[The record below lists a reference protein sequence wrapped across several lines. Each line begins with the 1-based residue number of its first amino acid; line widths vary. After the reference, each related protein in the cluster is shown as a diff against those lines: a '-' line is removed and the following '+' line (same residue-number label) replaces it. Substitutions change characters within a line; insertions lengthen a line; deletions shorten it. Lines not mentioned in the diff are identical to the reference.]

1 MGAARPLGILSLSDH
16 IRANAPAT
24 IAYFVEQGVTL
35 NVISGDDPRTVA
47 GIAAEAGVPDADK
60 WVDAS
65 TLTTPE
71 AGRFF
76 HEKFGLG
83 ASPQDVVRMVG
94 EYMMEF
100 YSTRAKARPG
110 ALAFVRALF
119 ERGVRLSV
127 ASSSPMPY
135 LLAGLSHTNFLPL
148 FDAVVSVDDVGKP
161 KREPAVYDRARHLMG
176 TDLSLTWGVEDALYA
191 IGTLK
196 RAGYHTLAVYDCDMS
211 GTYEALA
218 FAAERVVRDFREL
231 DPDGFV
237 EIARMVARS

>member
-1 MGAARPLGILSLSDH
+1 MLNEAPIGVIFDCDGTLLDSMGVWREMESEFARRAGGELS
-16 IRANAPAT
+16 P
-24 IAYFVEQGVTL
+24 
-35 NVISGDDPRTVA
+35 
-47 GIAAEAGVPDADK
+47 ADK
-60 WVDAS
+60 ELLT

-135 LLAGLSHTNFLPL
+135 LLAGLSHTDFLPL

>member
-1 MGAARPLGILSLSDH
+1 MLNEAPIGVIFDCDGTLLDSMGVWREMESEFARRAGGELS
-16 IRANAPAT
+16 P
-24 IAYFVEQGVTL
+24 
-35 NVISGDDPRTVA
+35 
-47 GIAAEAGVPDADK
+47 ADK
-60 WVDAS
+60 ELLT

-83 ASPQDVVRMVG
+83 ASPQDVARMVG

-135 LLAGLSHTNFLPL
+135 LLAGLSHTDFLPL

-196 RAGYHTLAVYDCDMS
+196 RAGYHALAVYDCDMS

>member
-1 MGAARPLGILSLSDH
+1 MLNEAPIGVIFDCDGTLLDSMGVWREMESEFARRAGGELS
-16 IRANAPAT
+16 P
-24 IAYFVEQGVTL
+24 
-35 NVISGDDPRTVA
+35 
-47 GIAAEAGVPDADK
+47 ADK
-60 WVDAS
+60 ELLT

-83 ASPQDVVRMVG
+83 TSSQDVVRMVG

>member
-1 MGAARPLGILSLSDH
+1 MASEAPIGVIFDCDGTLLDSMGVWREMESEFARRAGGELS
-16 IRANAPAT
+16 P
-24 IAYFVEQGVTL
+24 
-35 NVISGDDPRTVA
+35 
-47 GIAAEAGVPDADK
+47 ADK
-60 WVDAS
+60 ELLT

>member
-1 MGAARPLGILSLSDH
+1 MLNEAPIGVIFDCDGTLLDSMGVWREMESEFARRAGGELS
-16 IRANAPAT
+16 P
-24 IAYFVEQGVTL
+24 
-35 NVISGDDPRTVA
+35 
-47 GIAAEAGVPDADK
+47 ADK
-60 WVDAS
+60 ELLT

-127 ASSSPMPY
+127 SSSSPMPY
-135 LLAGLSHTNFLPL
+135 LLTGLSHTDFLPL

>member
-1 MGAARPLGILSLSDH
+1 MLNEAPIGVIFDCDGTLLDSMGVWREMESEFARRAGGELS
-16 IRANAPAT
+16 P
-24 IAYFVEQGVTL
+24 
-35 NVISGDDPRTVA
+35 
-47 GIAAEAGVPDADK
+47 ADK
-60 WVDAS
+60 ELLT

-135 LLAGLSHTNFLPL
+135 LLAGLSHTDFLPL

-196 RAGYHTLAVYDCDMS
+196 RAGYHTLAIYDCDMS

>member
-1 MGAARPLGILSLSDH
+1 MLNEAPIGVIFDCDGTLLDSMGVWREMESEFARRAGGELS
-16 IRANAPAT
+16 P
-24 IAYFVEQGVTL
+24 
-35 NVISGDDPRTVA
+35 
-47 GIAAEAGVPDADK
+47 ADK
-60 WVDAS
+60 ELLT

>member
-1 MGAARPLGILSLSDH
+1 MLNEAPIGVIFDCDGTLLDSMGMWREMESEFARRAGGELS
-16 IRANAPAT
+16 P
-24 IAYFVEQGVTL
+24 
-35 NVISGDDPRTVA
+35 
-47 GIAAEAGVPDADK
+47 ADK
-60 WVDAS
+60 ELLT

-135 LLAGLSHTNFLPL
+135 LLAGLSHTDFLPL

>member
-1 MGAARPLGILSLSDH
+1 MLNEAPIGVIFDCDGTLLDSMGVWREMESEFARRAGGELS
-16 IRANAPAT
+16 P
-24 IAYFVEQGVTL
+24 
-35 NVISGDDPRTVA
+35 
-47 GIAAEAGVPDADK
+47 ADK
-60 WVDAS
+60 ELLT

-135 LLAGLSHTNFLPL
+135 LLTGLSHTDFLPL

>member
-1 MGAARPLGILSLSDH
+1 MLNEAPIGVIFDCDGTLLDSMGVWREMESEFARRAGGELS
-16 IRANAPAT
+16 P
-24 IAYFVEQGVTL
+24 
-35 NVISGDDPRTVA
+35 
-47 GIAAEAGVPDADK
+47 ADK
-60 WVDAS
+60 ELLA

-135 LLAGLSHTNFLPL
+135 LLTGLSHTDFLPL

>member
-1 MGAARPLGILSLSDH
+1 MLNEAPIGVIFDCDGTLLDSMGVWREMESEFARRAGGELS
-16 IRANAPAT
+16 P
-24 IAYFVEQGVTL
+24 
-35 NVISGDDPRTVA
+35 
-47 GIAAEAGVPDADK
+47 ADK
-60 WVDAS
+60 ELLT

-135 LLAGLSHTNFLPL
+135 LLTGLSHTDFLPL

-196 RAGYHTLAVYDCDMS
+196 RAGYHTLAIYDCDMS

>member
-1 MGAARPLGILSLSDH
+1 MLNEAPIGVIFDCDGTLLDSMGVWREMESEFARRAGGELS
-16 IRANAPAT
+16 P
-24 IAYFVEQGVTL
+24 
-35 NVISGDDPRTVA
+35 
-47 GIAAEAGVPDADK
+47 ADK
-60 WVDAS
+60 ELLT

-110 ALAFVRALF
+110 ALALVRALF

-135 LLAGLSHTNFLPL
+135 LLAGLSHTDFLPL

-218 FAAERVVRDFREL
+218 FAAEHVVRDFREL

>member
-1 MGAARPLGILSLSDH
+1 MLNEAPIGVIFDCDGTLLDSMGVWREMESEFARRAGGELS
-16 IRANAPAT
+16 P
-24 IAYFVEQGVTL
+24 
-35 NVISGDDPRTVA
+35 
-47 GIAAEAGVPDADK
+47 ADK
-60 WVDAS
+60 ELLT

-94 EYMMEF
+94 ECMMEF

-135 LLAGLSHTNFLPL
+135 LLAGLSHTDFLPL

-196 RAGYHTLAVYDCDMS
+196 RAGYHTLAIYDCDMS

-218 FAAERVVRDFREL
+218 FAAERVVCDFREL

>member
-1 MGAARPLGILSLSDH
+1 MLNEAPIGVIFDCDGTLLDSMGVWREMESEFARRAGGELS
-16 IRANAPAT
+16 P
-24 IAYFVEQGVTL
+24 
-35 NVISGDDPRTVA
+35 
-47 GIAAEAGVPDADK
+47 ADK
-60 WVDAS
+60 ELLT

-110 ALAFVRALF
+110 ALVFVRALF

-135 LLAGLSHTNFLPL
+135 LLAGLSHTDFLPL

>member
-1 MGAARPLGILSLSDH
+1 MLNEAPIGVIFDCDGTLLDSMGVWREMESEFARRAGGELS
-16 IRANAPAT
+16 P
-24 IAYFVEQGVTL
+24 
-35 NVISGDDPRTVA
+35 
-47 GIAAEAGVPDADK
+47 ADK
-60 WVDAS
+60 ELLT

-135 LLAGLSHTNFLPL
+135 LLAGLSHTDFLPL

-176 TDLSLTWGVEDALYA
+176 TDLSLTWGVEDAFYA

-196 RAGYHTLAVYDCDMS
+196 RAGYHTLAIYDCDMS

>member
-1 MGAARPLGILSLSDH
+1 MLNEAPIGVIFDCDGTLLDSMGVWREMESEFARRAGGELS
-16 IRANAPAT
+16 P
-24 IAYFVEQGVTL
+24 
-35 NVISGDDPRTVA
+35 
-47 GIAAEAGVPDADK
+47 ADK
-60 WVDAS
+60 ELLT

-135 LLAGLSHTNFLPL
+135 LLAGLSHTDFPPL

>member
-1 MGAARPLGILSLSDH
+1 MLNEAPIGVIFDCDGTLLDSMGVWREMESEFARRAGGELS
-16 IRANAPAT
+16 P
-24 IAYFVEQGVTL
+24 
-35 NVISGDDPRTVA
+35 
-47 GIAAEAGVPDADK
+47 ADK
-60 WVDAS
+60 ELLT

-135 LLAGLSHTNFLPL
+135 LLAGLSHTDFLPL

-176 TDLSLTWGVEDALYA
+176 TDLSRTWGVEDALYA